1 MSSKVRVGKFLFSFS
16 YKVLGKPLEAWI

>member
-16 YKVLGKPLEAWI
+16 YKVLGKPLEA